1 MKPFTLQEIAAAC
14 GGQYV
19 GSEEMKS
26 ARVTSVER
34 DSRQIKDGSLFLAIK
49 GGRVDGHDF
58 IEKCYEQGAVCAL
71 CEKAPANAEKPYI
84 LVDSTLEAVKKIAKA
99 YREKFDIPVVGV
111 SGSVGKTSTKE
122 MLCAVL
128 SQKFRTHKTQGN
140 LNNELGV
147 PLTLLA
153 MPEDAEAAVIEM
165 GISGFGEM
173 ERLSRMAQPTICVLT
188 VIGSCH
194 LENLGDLD
202 GVLKAKTEMF
212 QNARPGASFVLNGDD
227 EKLATLQTVNGTEPV
242 FFGLSDKNRYHAEN
256 IQNNGEGGVSCTLCF
271 DGTRLDV
278 VIPAIGSYMVSN
290 ALAAVAAGRL
300 LGLTDEELKTACR
313 LTKPSAAARMSSTP
327 AGIRIIDDCYNANP
341 NSVRAS
347 VDTLVNFGGR
357 TVAILGDMKEL
368 GTNELSLHF
377 ETADTRTTR
386 VLRWCWLSVLWQKN
400 LPRAR
405 TAGGSRASKR
415 SKRNCPDCFCPAI
428 PCWSKPRT
436 PCSLKRSPH
445 SCASISD
452 KEDLKYVRFLYDASA
467 DQTQNHNAPQ

>member
-14 GGQYV
+14 GGTYV
-19 GSEEMKS
+19 GDEALKS
-26 ARVTSVER
+26 QCITSVER

-58 IEKCYEQGAVCAL
+58 IEKCFDAGAICAI
-71 CEKAPANAEKPYI
+71 CEKAPENPSKPYI

-128 SQKFRTHKTQGN
+128 SRKFKTHKTQGN

-153 MPEDAEAAVIEM
+153 MPEDTEVAVIEM

-173 ERLSRMAQPTICVLT
+173 TRLSAMAQPTICVLT

-242 FFGLSDKNRYHAEN
+242 FYGISDKNRYHAEN
-256 IQNNGEGGVSCTLCF
+256 IQNNGEGGVSCTLCY
-271 DGTRLDV
+271 DDTRLDV
-278 VIPAIGSYMVSN
+278 VIPAIGNYMVAN
-290 ALAAVAAGRL
+290 ALAAVAVGRL
-300 LGLTDEELKTACR
+300 LGMNEDELKAGVQAYKTVGSRANVIN
-313 LTKPSAAARMSSTP
+313 TG
-327 AGIRIIDDCYNANP
+327 GIRIIDDCYNANP

-368 GTNELSLHF
+368 GTNELPLHF
-377 ETADTRTTR
+377 ETGRYAHDKGVALVLAVGPLAKELAKGADGRWFESIEALEKELPGLLLPGDT
-386 VLRWCWLSVLWQKN
+386 VLVKASHSMQFEKI
-400 LPRAR
+400 
-405 TAGGSRASKR
+405 TA
-415 SKRNCPDCFCPAI
+415 
-428 PCWSKPRT
+428 
-436 PCSLKRSPH
+436 
-445 SCASISD
+445 
-452 KEDLKYVRFLYDASA
+452 FLRE
-467 DQTQNHNAPQ
+467 HFR

>member
-14 GGQYV
+14 GGAYV
-19 GSEEMKS
+19 GDEALRSQC
-26 ARVTSVER
+26 VTSVER
-34 DSRQIKDGSLFLAIK
+34 DSRQIQDGSLFLAIK

-58 IEKCYEQGAVCAL
+58 IEKCYDAGACCAI
-71 CEKAPANAEKPYI
+71 CEKAPENPSKPYI

-128 SQKFRTHKTQGN
+128 SQKFKTHKTQGN

-153 MPEDAEAAVIEM
+153 MPEDTEVAVIEM

-173 ERLSRMAQPTICVLT
+173 TRLSAMAQPTICVLT

-194 LENLGDLD
+194 LDNLGDLD

-212 QNARPGASFVLNGDD
+212 QNARPGASYVLNGDD

-242 FFGLSDKNRYHAEN
+242 FYGISDKNRYHAEN
-256 IQNNGEGGVSCTLCF
+256 IQNNGEGGVSCTLCY
-271 DGTRLDV
+271 DDTRLDV
-278 VIPAIGSYMVSN
+278 VIPAIGNYMVAN
-290 ALAAVAAGRL
+290 ALAAVAVGRL
-300 LGLTDEELKTACR
+300 LGMNEDELKAGVQAYKTVGSRANVIN
-313 LTKPSAAARMSSTP
+313 TG
-327 AGIRIIDDCYNANP
+327 GIRIIDDCYNANP

-368 GTNELSLHF
+368 GMNELPLHF
-377 ETADTRTTR
+377 ETGRYARDKGVALVLAVGPLAKELAKGADGRWFESIEALEKELPGLLLPGDTALVKASHSMQFEKITAF
-386 VLRWCWLSVLWQKN
+386 LREHF
-400 LPRAR
+400 R
-405 TAGGSRASKR
+405 
-415 SKRNCPDCFCPAI
+415 
-428 PCWSKPRT
+428 
-436 PCSLKRSPH
+436 
-445 SCASISD
+445 
-452 KEDLKYVRFLYDASA
+452 
-467 DQTQNHNAPQ
+467 